1 MLMGT
6 DSCKIL
12 LVHYSFHACF
22 FKCSFSLVL
31 QWFFLYLFLYL
42 HGTHDVGILVEEADK
57 LLQAP
62 EAALAHADNA
72 PAAGTSSLSKLC
84 S

>member
-12 LVHYSFHACF
+12 MVHYSFR
-22 FKCSFSLVL
+22 SFSLDL
-31 QWFFLYLFLYL
+31 QWFFLYLFRYL